1 MRNNIKLFFY
11 HKSKKLS
18 TPKKLYTPK
27 RLYNLIINKSESLEK
42 FSVINKLLPQK
53 VDLRNKLPPI
63 YDQGSLGSC
72 TANALCCLI
81 QYLRPELQGSR
92 LFLYYNE
99 RKLENDI
106 PDDSGAT
113 LESGIKCLLKYGICP
128 ESSWPYII
136 SKFAVKPPDAC
147 YIEAL
152 DRQALKVKSINEN
165 LQTMKATLSNGNPF
179 VVGILIYESFEYSI
193 VSRKGIV
200 PMPKINKE
208 QILGGH
214 AVVCV
219 GYNNITRQW
228 IMRNSWGNSWGN
240 NGYFYL
246 PYNYLLNPNLASD
259 MWTITKME

>member
-1 MRNNIKLFFY
+1 MHNSKLFLY
-11 HKSKKLS
+11 HKSKKMI
-18 TPKKLYTPK
+18 KKKYTPK
-27 RLYNLIINKSESLEK
+27 RLYNLIINKSESDSLEK
-42 FSVINKLLPQK
+42 FSIINKRLPQK
-53 VDLRNKLPPI
+53 VDLRNKFPPI

-72 TANALCCLI
+72 TANALCGLI
-81 QYLRPELQGSR
+81 QYLQPEFQGSR

-106 PDDSGAT
+106 SDDSGAT
-113 LESGIKCLLKYGICP
+113 LTSGIKSLLKHGICL
-128 ESSWPYII
+128 ESNWPYII
-136 SKFAVKPPDAC
+136 NKFAVKPDDIC

-152 DRQALKVKSINEN
+152 EHQALKVKSINET
-165 LQTMKATLSNGNPF
+165 LQTMKSSLANGNPF
-179 VVGILIYESFEYSI
+179 VVGILIYESFEYI
-193 VSRKGIV
+193 NVSRKGKV

-214 AVVCV
+214 AIVCV
-219 GYNNITRQW
+219 GYNNITKEW
-228 IMRNSWGNSWGN
+228 IMRNSWGNSWGD